1 MFEDLR
7 LKLRNLSLEI
17 SLSDQDLSS
26 AFIHRS
32 YLNEVRD
39 KKLQSNERLEF
50 LGDSVLSLAVS
61 RYLFDTY
68 TDLPEG
74 KLTSYRSSIV
84 KTTTLAVVAQEL
96 GLGSYLQMSKG
107 ELDGGGRENP
117 SLLADTFEAFLG
129 VMYLK
134 QGFDVC
140 ERFIRTVLLNKLE
153 EIVAKGA
160 HRDAKSIFQE
170 KVQELYKISP
180 QYRVVASRGPDHAKE
195 FDVEVSVGEKAYGL
209 GTGKS
214 KQEAE
219 QRAAQVA
226 LDAILSA

>member
-1 MFEDLR
+1 MFDDLR
-7 LKLRNLSLEI
+7 LKLRNLGLEI
-17 SLSDQDLSS
+17 SLSDQDLGR

-68 TDLPEG
+68 AELPEG

-84 KTTTLAVVAQEL
+84 KTTTLAVVAREL
-96 GLGSYLQMSKG
+96 GLGNYLQMSKG
-107 ELDGGGRENP
+107 ELEGGGRENP

-129 VMYLK
+129 IVYLK

-140 ERFIRTVLLNKLE
+140 ERLIRIVLLNKLE

-170 KVQELYKISP
+170 RIQELYKISP

-195 FDVEVSVGEKAYGL
+195 FDVEVSVGEKVYGV
-209 GTGKS
+209 GTGRS

-219 QRAAQVA
+219 QRAAQAA

>member
-1 MFEDLR
+1 MFDDLR
-7 LKLRNLSLEI
+7 LKLRNLGLEI
-17 SLSDQDLSS
+17 SLSDQDLGR

-61 RYLFDTY
+61 HYLFDTY
-68 TDLPEG
+68 AELPEG

-84 KTTTLAVVAQEL
+84 KTTTLAVVAREL
-96 GLGSYLQMSKG
+96 GLGNYLQMSKG
-107 ELDGGGRENP
+107 ELEGGGRENP

-129 VMYLK
+129 IVYLK

-140 ERFIRTVLLNKLE
+140 ERLIRIVLLNKLE

-170 KVQELYKISP
+170 RIQELYKISP

-195 FDVEVSVGEKAYGL
+195 FDVEVSVGEKVYGV
-209 GTGKS
+209 GTGRS

-219 QRAAQVA
+219 QRAAQAA